1 MIRSTHLNCACPLS
15 NPYFEAQVSVQ
26 KIKSATMPTKSSFP
40 DVEIPDVDL
49 WGLMFDRKDRNF
61 SDDKGNILK
70 ENTELAS
77 MLMSLSAIPHGEFGQ
92 GIHLC

>member
-1 MIRSTHLNCACPLS
+1 
-15 NPYFEAQVSVQ
+15 
-26 KIKSATMPTKSSFP
+26 MPTKSSFP

-61 SDDKGNILK
+61 SDDKGDILK